1 MMQDSL
7 TVTIKMVI
15 ILKVDI
21 IGVRRKRKLEVRKK
35 KKSPVL
41 FCLSCHIGDSFE
53 HSFLFSSALLFFS
66 LLYVERNKFSIWVK
80 NSSAMKQ
87 FVTLSK
93 VLLMHSKSCA
103 KEKLNLKIVIIPV
116 FLFPSSWWIFNRYC
130 FFPFSLQ
137 KAFNRTTKVLERN
150 SHTGKNSRFF

>member
-1 MMQDSL
+1 MQDSL

-21 IGVRRKRKLEVRKK
+21 IGVRRKRKQEVKKK

-103 KEKLNLKIVIIPV
+103 KEKRNFKIVIIV
-116 FLFPSSWWIFNRYC
+116 FCFLLADEYLIGIVFSPSHYRKH
-130 FFPFSLQ
+130 LTEQQ
-137 KAFNRTTKVLERN
+137 KF
-150 SHTGKNSRFF
+150 

>member
-1 MMQDSL
+1 MGS
-7 TVTIKMVI
+7 
-15 ILKVDI
+15 
-21 IGVRRKRKLEVRKK
+21 KK
-35 KKSPVL
+35 KKEKSSSV
-41 FCLSCHIGDSFE
+41 LSCHIGDSFE

-103 KEKLNLKIVIIPV
+103 KGKWNLKIVIILG

-137 KAFNRTTKVLERN
+137 KAFNWTTKVLEKN
-150 SHTGKNSRFF
+150 SHTGTNSRFF

>member
-1 MMQDSL
+1 MQDSL

-21 IGVRRKRKLEVRKK
+21 IGVRRKRKWEVK

-103 KEKLNLKIVIIPV
+103 KEKRNFKIVIIV
-116 FLFPSSWWIFNRYC
+116 FCFLLADEYLIGIVFSPSHYRKH
-130 FFPFSLQ
+130 LTEQQ
-137 KAFNRTTKVLERN
+137 KF
-150 SHTGKNSRFF
+150 